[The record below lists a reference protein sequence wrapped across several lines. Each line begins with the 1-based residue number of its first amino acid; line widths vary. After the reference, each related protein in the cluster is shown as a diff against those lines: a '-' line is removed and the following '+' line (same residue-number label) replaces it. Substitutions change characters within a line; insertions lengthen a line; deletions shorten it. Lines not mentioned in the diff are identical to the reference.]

1 MTEEKKYKQNKEE
14 NEKLLTEFKEYLTG
28 KKLSVKTIKQHVNN
42 LYFYLNEYLNEHNVA
57 SAKEGMG
64 YGNISDFMGYFF
76 IRKCM
81 WSTPA
86 TVRSTAASLKKF
98 YTFMYEKGL
107 VEKEDFEDFKD
118 HMKFSIDDWC
128 EDCAIYNG
136 GGEYIDF

>member
-1 MTEEKKYKQNKEE
+1 M
-14 NEKLLTEFKEYLTG
+14 
-28 KKLSVKTIKQHVNN
+28 KTIKNHVNN
-42 LYFYLNEYLNEHNVA
+42 ANFYINDYLNDHNAA
-57 SAKEGMG
+57 SAKEG
-64 YGNISDFMGYFF
+64 ISYFYIADFMDYFF

-107 VEKEDFEDFKD
+107 IEEEIIEEFKCQLKESIED
-118 HMKFSIDDWC
+118 WR
-128 EDCAIYNG
+128 EDCEIYND

>member
-118 HMKFSIDDWC
+118 HMKFSIDGWC